1 MHIVEA
7 IIEIPMGS
15 RNKYEVNHRTGKI
28 KLDRVLYSAAYYPV
42 EYGYIDNTLSLD
54 GDQLD
59 ILVFTT
65 AGTFPGCY
73 MDCKIIGGMDMIDS
87 GEEDTK
93 IIAVNAHDPR
103 YMDMSCLA
111 DIAPHYLKELQ
122 NFFSTYK
129 SLQHQVTEVIG
140 FFDEEEAWKRICQ
153 SRERYLNW
161 LNGDTEI
168 KSNL

>member
-65 AGTFPGCY
+65 
-73 MDCKIIGGMDMIDS
+73 DLQIMILIL
-87 GEEDTK
+87 T
-93 IIAVNAHDPR
+93 ILLMV
-103 YMDMSCLA
+103 
-111 DIAPHYLKELQ
+111 
-122 NFFSTYK
+122 
-129 SLQHQVTEVIG
+129 
-140 FFDEEEAWKRICQ
+140 
-153 SRERYLNW
+153 
-161 LNGDTEI
+161 
-168 KSNL
+168 